1 MLNDIVVIWRAW
13 LVSGRRARR
22 WIIGVGVCA
31 IGMYCSDLPEPQ
43 ALQAFV
49 KFIPMRLHIL
59 LLENVHRIVLVV
71 EVPLFLVAM
80 QLPDAPS
87 VATSKKVRVSLMDLL
102 TPMSYFITLLTNIW
116 ATAIVARK
124 AW

>member
-1 MLNDIVVIWRAW
+1 MELPAVDSVVE
-13 LVSGRRARR
+13 V
-22 WIIGVGVCA
+22 
-31 IGMYCSDLPEPQ
+31 
-43 ALQAFV
+43 
-49 KFIPMRLHIL
+49 IL
-59 LLENVHRIVLVV
+59 LCGHASHVSSLVI

-87 VATSKKVRVSLMDLL
+87 VSTSKKVRVSLMDLL

>member
-1 MLNDIVVIWRAW
+1 MNALTGATLAGTTSEISFLVI
-13 LVSGRRARR
+13 
-22 WIIGVGVCA
+22 
-31 IGMYCSDLPEPQ
+31 
-43 ALQAFV
+43 
-49 KFIPMRLHIL
+49 
-59 LLENVHRIVLVV
+59 

-87 VATSKKVRVSLMDLL
+87 VETSKKVRVSLMDLL